1 MEIAMSCRRRF
12 VVTCAAV
19 LPLIGLGGC
28 QKEGPTIV
36 NVTGVLTYKGQPV
49 TNAYLRFRPEN
60 GRPSWGQTDEQGR
73 FKLNYDRDRDG
84 AVVGKHKVWLEIRPS
99 AAEQANVMPGAGL
112 ARRPAMSRDL
122 SELFDKY
129 SAEKSTLT
137 VEIKPDS
144 KELALNLD

>member
-1 MEIAMSCRRRF
+1 MSSRQRF
-12 VVTCAAV
+12 LVPWAV
-19 LPLIGLGGC
+19 MLPLVGLTGC

-36 NVTGVLTYKGQPV
+36 KVTGVLTYKGQPV

-60 GRPSWGQTDEQGR
+60 GRPSWGQTDGEGR

-84 AVVGKHKVWLEIRPS
+84 AVVGKHKVWLEVRPT

-129 SAEKSTLT
+129 GSEKSTLT
-137 VEIKPDS
+137 VEIKPDGN
-144 KELALNLD
+144 ELLLKLD

>member
-1 MEIAMSCRRRF
+1 MSTARR
-12 VVTCAAV
+12 ALLSWALV
-19 LPLIGLGGC
+19 LPLVCSAGC

-36 NVTGVLTYKGQPV
+36 KVTGVLTYKGQPV
-49 TNAYLRFRPEN
+49 TNAYLRFRPEY
-60 GRPSWGQTDEQGR
+60 GRPSWGQTDEEGR

-84 AVVGKHKVWLEIRPS
+84 AVVGKHKVWLEVRPT

-112 ARRPAMSRDL
+112 AKRPAMPRDL